1 MGNNSSALKWLSV
14 PPVVLLLTL
23 VLPRFLGSPEDAVFV
38 DRSFWAMAV
47 LLFIVFTV
55 LYGLFIIHGFDSGL
69 LPLQC
74 VLQGMML
81 CPLALSSGARM
92 VEWLGVIM
100 ATGGAVALVSAY
112 HQDQMQYVL
121 GAAHKAREAES
132 NIPVPF
138 AITDN
143 SGNIINL
150 SNTMLDV
157 SGLSRTEVDGQSIG
171 LILTPG
177 EETVELKGRK
187 WDIVQKPMEGDRFY
201 FQLEEPKME
210 LTPSPAPTTTDAD
223 PFVDSGTG
231 LNTFRYVMTRLNEEL
246 YRLKRYGSPLTVFLL
261 RIVLP
266 GTEEES
272 RVPFIS
278 FCGLLKKNLRELDF
292 ATNTKGTDVLIAL
305 PECRAASAES
315 VLRRILSLINSL
327 CSTHAAFYDATTLS
341 VSVSPE
347 SSQDAPNDSSI
358 LLEQLEV
365 SLKQKYSLG
374 A

>member
-121 GAAHKAREAES
+121 GVAHKAREAES
-132 NIPVPF
+132 HIPVPF
-138 AITDN
+138 AITD
-143 SGNIINL
+143 SGGNIVNV
-150 SNTMLDV
+150 SNAMLDA
-157 SGLSRTEVDGQSIG
+157 SGLSHEEVDGQSIG

-177 EETVELKGRK
+177 EETVELKGRT
-187 WDIVQKPMEGDRFY
+187 WDILQKSMDGERFY
-201 FQLEEPKME
+201 FQLEEPKPE
-210 LTPSPAPTTTDAD
+210 PAPTLTQAAESDPYIDATT
-223 PFVDSGTG
+223 T
-231 LNTFRYVMTRLNEEL
+231 LNTFRYVTTRLNEEL
-246 YRLKRYGSPLTVFLL
+246 YRLRRYGSPLTVFLL
-261 RIVLP
+261 RIALP
-266 GTEEES
+266 GSEEDAKA
-272 RVPFIS
+272 PFIS
-278 FCGLLKKNLRELDF
+278 FCTLLKKNLRELDF
-292 ATNTKGTDVLIAL
+292 ATNTRGTDVLIAL

-327 CSTHAAFYDATTLS
+327 CSNHAAFYDATTLS
-341 VSVSPE
+341 VSISPE
-347 SSQDAPNDSSI
+347 SSQDAPNDA
-358 LLEQLEV
+358 LTMLDQLE
-365 SLKQKYSLG
+365 LAMKQKYSLG